1 MEPLTTSRNDDA
13 SGARELQPTA
23 PRNGATGWWPLIATG
38 IASCLLYA
46 LMAWLSRRFEVDSD
60 SQQRPILVFLTL
72 AAAAFALHVVALAAA
87 LRSEN
92 NRRLVLVSIAF
103 GLAFRLILLPSTP
116 IQEIDIYRYL
126 WDGAVVAEGVS
137 PFRFSPHEVEA
148 ARRNGTMDDEL
159 QRLVGLCRWSPALAR
174 VLGQIHYGE
183 LPTVYPPV
191 SQIVFGAA
199 AMVTPEDAP
208 VATRILA
215 MKILLLVFDLTTCAL
230 TFVLLAVT
238 GRHCGWIIAYS
249 WSPLVLKEIANS
261 GHLDSIAVCLT
272 TAAVV
277 CLTMPISK
285 RWEGSIG
292 RKSILP
298 IIALGLL
305 ALAVGAKLYAV
316 VLLPL
321 FLLWT
326 ATRHGWRV
334 AAGGAFIF
342 LAIGALVLWPMICE
356 HSPTS
361 APRRVRVELA
371 GLNGSIEKQSDVLSQ
386 VDLNNGFHRT
396 IATPPAVG
404 GGSDTLTGL
413 RVFFSR
419 WEMNDFLF
427 LLAVENLKP
436 PDRASEVRPW
446 FSFVSQDCR
455 ELLTQ
460 PIAEMLGTTQETAAF
475 VLTRALTMAVFM
487 LLAVL
492 FAGKS
497 AMSGKP
503 EALLEAAFLTL
514 AWFWLLLPTQNPWYW
529 LWALPLIPF
538 ARGRAW
544 LAVSGLVLAYYL
556 RFWLSYHFPMG
567 PTFGTSYAGSQFFD
581 FIVTWIEFGPWLL
594 ALFASS
600 LIRRRRPNPLDC
612 SPTTSWPVTG
622 LP

>member
-1 MEPLTTSRNDDA
+1 MEPLTTSRNGVA

-23 PRNGATGWWPLIATG
+23 PRNGATGWRPLIATG

-60 SQQRPILVFLTL
+60 CQQRPILTFLAMATT
-72 AAAAFALHVVALAAA
+72 AFALHLVALAAA

-92 NRRLVLVSIAF
+92 NRRLALVCIAF

-148 ARRNGTMDDEL
+148 ARSSGLGDEEL
-159 QRLVGLCRWSPALAR
+159 QRLVQLCQRSPALAR

-199 AMVTPEDAP
+199 AMATPEDASL
-208 VATRILA
+208 ATRILV
-215 MKILLLVFDLTTCAL
+215 MKMLLLVFDLTTCAL
-230 TFVLLAVT
+230 ILTLLASN
-238 GRHCGWIIAYS
+238 GRHCGWIIAYA

-272 TAAVV
+272 TTAIV
-277 CLTMPISK
+277 CLSMPISK

-298 IIALGLL
+298 IIAFGLL
-305 ALAVGAKLYAV
+305 ALAGGAKLYAV

-326 ATRHGWRV
+326 AVRHGWRA
-334 AAGGAFIF
+334 AAGGAFVF
-342 LAIGALVLWPMICE
+342 LAVGALAIWPMIRQR
-356 HSPTS
+356 SP
-361 APRRVRVELA
+361 ADALQVRVELDA
-371 GLNGSIEKQSDVLSQ
+371 LNGSNEKQSDVLSQ
-386 VDLNNGFHRT
+386 ADLDSSFHRT
-396 IATPPAVG
+396 TTTPPALSG
-404 GGSDTLTGL
+404 MGDTLAGL

-436 PDRASEVRPW
+436 IDRASEVRPW
-446 FSFVSQDCR
+446 FSFVPQDCR
-455 ELLTQ
+455 ELLTE

-475 VLTRALTMAVFM
+475 LLTRVLTMAVFT
-487 LLAVL
+487 LLALV
-492 FAGKS
+492 FAGRS
-497 AMSGKP
+497 ATRKP
-503 EALLEAAFLTL
+503 EAFLEAAFLTL

-529 LWALPLIPF
+529 LWALALIPF

-544 LAVSGLVLAYYL
+544 LAVSGLVFAYYL
-556 RFWLSYHFPMG
+556 RFWLSYHFPTG
-567 PTFGTSYAGSQFFD
+567 PTLGTSYAGSQLFD
-581 FIVTWIEFGPWLL
+581 FLVTWIEFGPWLL
-594 ALFASS
+594 TLFACS
-600 LIRRRRPNPLDC
+600 LIRRRRPNAWDC

-622 LP
+622 RT